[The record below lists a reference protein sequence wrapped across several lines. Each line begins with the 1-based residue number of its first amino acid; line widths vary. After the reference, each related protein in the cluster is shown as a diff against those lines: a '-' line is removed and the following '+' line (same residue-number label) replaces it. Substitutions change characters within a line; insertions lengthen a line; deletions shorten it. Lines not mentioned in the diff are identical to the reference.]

1 MLLVIIFK
9 GINKSVSST
18 LIVIATSFIST
29 LCMCVMPCRV
39 YASQKRLRMKS
50 RHTVSQNKKRYKNG
64 KYDLDLSYITSIKIN
79 IKK

>member
-1 MLLVIIFK
+1 MYITFGFLNAIF
-9 GINKSVSST
+9 VT
-18 LIVIATSFIST
+18 IVPYRFY
-29 LCMCVMPCRV
+29 V
-39 YASQKRLRMKS
+39 SQKRLRMKS